1 MFPVRWSV
9 VWLWISCVRT
19 FAQSA
24 SEEVELFNSINQ
36 ASLKWKSDAPKAWT
50 EKLLRMGSET
60 AVPVYQACTENN
72 IGKSR
77 SLLTSW
83 IPRKDALLLLLDLKF
98 AQEEETSSN
107 QLSPLQIYLL
117 ESDSPLQTFQN
128 SRAAKEIRASKTFT
142 DKTAGDQIKE
152 YLEYSSGLTLN
163 TKPLSR
169 GGFHLGFT
177 YSGPC
182 VLIASVRLYYRRCP
196 GFFSHLA
203 EFEGASA
210 GARPVTGS
218 CVEGALVL
226 GGQVNPPERE
236 CHADGAWGPL
246 QGGCACARGHEEKGN
261 SCVACRAGYYKTA
274 NSSGGCGPCPAN
286 SKTEGEGADECD
298 CVLGFFRI
306 QSDPYA
312 LECTKPPSA
321 PVNVS
326 VHHVTESI
334 LTLLWEPPIDLGGR
348 KEVSYDVECLER
360 AGDSDALWVECGE
373 AVVFFPDS
381 AGLTVSAINL
391 TGISSQFD
399 YKLSVWA
406 RNNVTFQQGA
416 PASSVAS
423 VIIHRWKS
431 RGLYTAAPVSLG
443 PNQSRVKRLFPW
455 WVVGALLGGLLLAA
469 LVAVVV
475 FSLRRKY
482 IKLGHDQ
489 EVELLPIHA
498 VVSYRHNVEPHSPP
512 VEVNNTVS
520 QPSAVQLLSGVS
532 DRLLT
537 SLSKVLVDRNQ
548 LTLGKELGAGEFGSV
563 YEGIFNPEE
572 GVVIKV
578 AVKTMRVGIHSRED
592 LESFLKEAE
601 IMQHFDH
608 TNVVKLLGVT
618 LEQEQDSPLPVPL
631 VILPFMKHGDLRR
644 FLIATRYGD
653 IPMFVPLQSLLRF
666 MIDIAAGME
675 YLTSRGFLHRDLAA
689 RNCMLGDDL
698 RVCVADFGLSKKIF
712 SNNYYRQT
720 VATRMPI
727 KWMAMESLSESIF
740 TIKSDVWSFG
750 VTMWEIVS
758 RGKTPYPG
766 VHNYELLDLLTAGH
780 RLKQPE
786 SDDKLYEVMLH
797 CWHSD
802 PGQRPGFLELG
813 ERLKALLC
821 ELPPLDASLEAHYIN
836 QGLEAATNN
845 PDGVDRAEDEPG
857 YEGGTAGGVAGN
869 VYLPAPVAVAKP
881 AWKKEALPEDE
892 DGYLCYQSGSPV
904 AKLD

>member
-1 MFPVRWSV
+1 
-9 VWLWISCVRT
+9 
-19 FAQSA
+19 
-24 SEEVELFNSINQ
+24 
-36 ASLKWKSDAPKAWT
+36 
-50 EKLLRMGSET
+50 MGSET

-72 IGKSR
+72 IAKSR

-399 YKLSVWA
+399 YKLSGNQEGYTLLHPSRWA
-406 RNNVTFQQGA
+406 LTSPELSVSFHGG
-416 PASSVAS
+416 SSE
-423 VIIHRWKS
+423 
-431 RGLYTAAPVSLG
+431 LYLEAFCLQLWS
-443 PNQSRVKRLFPW
+443 
-455 WVVGALLGGLLLAA
+455 LLLCF
-469 LVAVVV
+469 LCDGNT
-475 FSLRRKY
+475 S
-482 IKLGHDQ
+482 KLGHDQ